1 MPKPD
6 QVEDPR
12 LRELLE
18 EAQGSMRTG
27 KANDAV
33 KTIVDALY
41 RLLEL
46 KPELASEQLEPRPGW
61 KMPFLTR
68 WPQLG
73 ANFVEGSLQENKPKI
88 EFVKERF
95 ALSEAIMYYEFT
107 LETAIKRGA

>member
-1 MPKPD
+1 MARPD
-6 QVEDPR
+6 QVQDDQ
-12 LRELLE
+12 LRDLFV

-27 KANDAV
+27 QANEAV
-33 KTIVDALY
+33 KSVVRALY

-46 KPELASEQLEPRPGW
+46 KPELTTEELEPRPGW

-73 ANFVEGSLQENKPKI
+73 ANFVEGSLANHEPKI
-88 EFVKERF
+88 EIVKEKF
-95 ALSEAIMYYEFT
+95 ALSEAITYYEFT